1 MDSRDSLISYKSIS
15 QESDAFIFSE
25 QFVPY
30 FELEI
35 NGIFSADN
43 LEFEKY
49 TAGSTDNPEDYKIPD
64 VNNIVLPNKLSRIN
78 AFNKN
83 NKESL
88 LVSCDNLES
97 NNESNI
103 DLELISEDAL
113 LFAQFF
119 NNRETKIKRKKSNDN
134 SVYISE
140 SDDTFEEIT
149 LKHRF
154 FSNETSKSID
164 ENYSVNVEKE
174 SKSDNA
180 NPNIVND
187 IRNSSSINNNKYE
200 YKTIK
205 EGSRIVN
212 SDQNFSYDL
221 YSDRSTNVYDF
232 TSKVDQSSFLTEMK
246 NELILNFDQKITKL
260 ENNVVNNNITR
271 QEINQIE
278 NNIVQV
284 IENKLKHTEEQ
295 ILEKIDQKSDEK
307 IKKFRNNFLNS

>member
-30 FELEI
+30 YELEI

-49 TAGSTDNPEDYKIPD
+49 TAGSTDNPEDYKLPD

-149 LKHRF
+149 LKQRF

-232 TSKVDQSSFLTEMK
+232 TSKIDQSSFLTEMK

>member
-1 MDSRDSLISYKSIS
+1 MHCR
-15 QESDAFIFSE
+15 E
-25 QFVPY
+25 
-30 FELEI
+30 
-35 NGIFSADN
+35 G
-43 LEFEKY
+43 
-49 TAGSTDNPEDYKIPD
+49 
-64 VNNIVLPNKLSRIN
+64 
-78 AFNKN
+78 N

-88 LVSCDNLES
+88 LISCDNLET

-103 DLELISEDAL
+103 DLDLISEDAL

-205 EGSRIVN
+205 EGSKIVN

-232 TSKVDQSSFLTEMK
+232 TSKIDQSSFLTEMK

>member
-49 TAGSTDNPEDYKIPD
+49 TAGSTDNPEDYKLPD

-83 NKESL
+83 NKESV
-88 LVSCDNLES
+88 LVNCNNSETT
-97 NNESNI
+97 NESSI

-134 SVYISE
+134 SVYISK
-140 SDDTFEEIT
+140 SDDSFEEIT

-154 FSNETSKSID
+154 FSNGTSKSMD
-164 ENYSVNVEKE
+164 ENYSINVEKE

-187 IRNSSSINNNKYE
+187 IRNTSSINNNKYE

-205 EGSRIVN
+205 EGSRIIN

-232 TSKVDQSSFLTEMK
+232 TSKVNQSSFLTEMK

>member
-30 FELEI
+30 FDLEI

-49 TAGSTDNPEDYKIPD
+49 TAGSTDNPEDYKLPD

-78 AFNKN
+78 VFNKN

-88 LVSCDNLES
+88 LVSCDNSETA
-97 NNESNI
+97 NESSI

-134 SVYISE
+134 SVYISK
-140 SDDTFEEIT
+140 SDDSFEEIT

-154 FSNETSKSID
+154 FSNEKSKSID
-164 ENYSVNVEKE
+164 ENYSINVEKE

-187 IRNSSSINNNKYE
+187 IRNTSSINNNKYE

-205 EGSRIVN
+205 EGSRIIN

>member
-30 FELEI
+30 FDIEI

-49 TAGSTDNPEDYKIPD
+49 TAGSTDNPEDYKLPD

-78 AFNKN
+78 VFNKN

-88 LVSCDNLES
+88 LVSCNNSETA
-97 NNESNI
+97 NESSI

-134 SVYISE
+134 SVYISK
-140 SDDTFEEIT
+140 SDDSFEEIT

-164 ENYSVNVEKE
+164 ENYSINVEKE

-187 IRNSSSINNNKYE
+187 IRNTSSINNNKYE

-205 EGSRIVN
+205 EGSRIIN

>member
-35 NGIFSADN
+35 SGIFSADN

-49 TAGSTDNPEDYKIPD
+49 TAGSTDNPEDYKLPD

-88 LVSCDNLES
+88 LISCDNLET

-134 SVYISE
+134 SVFISE
-140 SDDTFEEIT
+140 SDDTFEEIS

>member
-49 TAGSTDNPEDYKIPD
+49 TAGSTDNPEDYKLPD
-64 VNNIVLPNKLSRIN
+64 VNNIVLPNKLSKIN

-88 LVSCDNLES
+88 LISCDNLET

-103 DLELISEDAL
+103 DLDLISEDAL

-205 EGSRIVN
+205 EGSKIVN

-232 TSKVDQSSFLTEMK
+232 TSKIDQSSFLTEMK

-260 ENNVVNNNITR
+260 ENN
-271 QEINQIE
+271 
-278 NNIVQV
+278 
-284 IENKLKHTEEQ
+284 
-295 ILEKIDQKSDEK
+295 S
-307 IKKFRNNFLNS
+307 

>member
-30 FELEI
+30 YELEI

-49 TAGSTDNPEDYKIPD
+49 TAGSTDNPEDYKLPD

-103 DLELISEDAL
+103 DLEFISEDAL

-149 LKHRF
+149 LKQRF

-232 TSKVDQSSFLTEMK
+232 TSKIDQSSFLTEMK

>member
-1 MDSRDSLISYKSIS
+1 
-15 QESDAFIFSE
+15 
-25 QFVPY
+25 VPY

-49 TAGSTDNPEDYKIPD
+49 TAGSTDNPEDYKLPD

-83 NKESL
+83 NKESV
-88 LVSCDNLES
+88 LVNCNNSETT
-97 NNESNI
+97 NESSI

-134 SVYISE
+134 SVYISK
-140 SDDTFEEIT
+140 SDDLFEEIT

-154 FSNETSKSID
+154 FSNETSKSMD
-164 ENYSVNVEKE
+164 ENYSINVEKE

-187 IRNSSSINNNKYE
+187 IRNTSSINNNKYE

>member
-30 FELEI
+30 FDLEI

-49 TAGSTDNPEDYKIPD
+49 TAGSTDNPEDYKLPD

-78 AFNKN
+78 VFNKN

-88 LVSCDNLES
+88 LVSCDNSETT
-97 NNESNI
+97 NESSI
-103 DLELISEDAL
+103 DLEFISEDAL

-134 SVYISE
+134 SVYISK
-140 SDDTFEEIT
+140 SDDSFEEIT

-164 ENYSVNVEKE
+164 ENYSINVEKE

-187 IRNSSSINNNKYE
+187 IRNTSSINNNKYE

>member
-35 NGIFSADN
+35 SGIFSADN

-49 TAGSTDNPEDYKIPD
+49 TAGSTDNPEDYKLPD

-88 LVSCDNLES
+88 LISCDNLET

-134 SVYISE
+134 SVFISE